1 VITADPHETRMRVS
15 CVLQRDSEFDSKA
28 LAIGLAKI
36 SAKIRGVNQQQNAAE
51 LADIGKRKPKKVK
64 RYS

>member
-1 VITADPHETRMRVS
+1 MRVS